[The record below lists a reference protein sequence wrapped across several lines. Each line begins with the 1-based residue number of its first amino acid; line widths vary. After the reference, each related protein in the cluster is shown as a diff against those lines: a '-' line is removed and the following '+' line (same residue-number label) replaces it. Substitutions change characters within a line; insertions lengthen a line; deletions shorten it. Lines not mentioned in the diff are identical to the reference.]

1 MALGKIETSV
11 RRAYQNDMSVLRTQ
25 AIAAEPEAN
34 GARART
40 MRLMLHT
47 AVALMQE
54 GHTPSVSEVAEA
66 AGVSRAT
73 SYRYFP
79 SQTALVGAVVDA
91 ALGPVLDWQ
100 PRSPRADERVADLL
114 RRSLRRIGRFEATFR
129 AALRL
134 SLEHWS
140 KTRAGT
146 LGAEA
151 RFRRGHRMELLRN
164 AVEPLRG
171 IVSDTELDRLTKGLS
186 LVFGIE
192 AFVVLKDMWAME
204 QDDVEET
211 INWVAQTLIG
221 AVTNDARSAAITPHE

>member
-1 MALGKIETSV
+1 
-11 RRAYQNDMSVLRTQ
+11 
-25 AIAAEPEAN
+25 
-34 GARART
+34 
-40 MRLMLHT
+40 MLQT
-47 AVALMQE
+47 AVGLMQE
-54 GHTPSVSEVAEA
+54 GQTPSVSEVAEA

-79 SQTALVGAVVDA
+79 SQTALVAAVVDA
-91 ALGPVLDWQ
+91 ALGPVLEWQ
-100 PRSPRADERVADLL
+100 PRSSRADDRVADLL
-114 RRSLRRIGRFEATFR
+114 RRSLRRIGQFEATFR

-134 SLEHWS
+134 SLEQWS

-151 RFRRGHRMELLRN
+151 LFRRGHRMELLSN

-171 IVSDTELDRLTKGLS
+171 TVSDRELDRLTKGLS

-204 QDDVEET
+204 QADVEET
-211 INWVAQTLIG
+211 INWVAQALIE
-221 AVTNDARSAAITPHE
+221 AVTNDRRDCDDVRAPVTTLNQ